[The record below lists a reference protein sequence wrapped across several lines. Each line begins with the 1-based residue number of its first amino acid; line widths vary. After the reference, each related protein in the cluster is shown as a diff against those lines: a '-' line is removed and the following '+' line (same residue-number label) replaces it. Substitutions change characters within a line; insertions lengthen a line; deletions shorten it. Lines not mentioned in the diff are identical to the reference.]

1 LGQVAAGEKISRRVH
16 YDEYATTPEEFGTV
30 PGFSITSIHRDAI
43 QIGVSSSVIE
53 SLGVGLTRRRTPLD
67 VSFTVANRGGYT
79 EVFLS
84 PTVPPGAGQPMSSV
98 RIDWSV
104 PETVELSPARLAL
117 TFPPKGED
125 RQAQV
130 VRVRSGD
137 GRAIMIDK
145 ITTSDLG
152 ILARVLT
159 APASPA
165 DGAEIEV
172 TVALSEAKRFLAGE
186 VVLHLGTPSSR
197 EVRIPVTALRSGGSG
212 TAEGSR

>member
-1 LGQVAAGEKISRRVH
+1 
-16 YDEYATTPEEFGTV
+16 
-30 PGFSITSIHRDAI
+30 
-43 QIGVSSSVIE
+43 
-53 SLGVGLTRRRTPLD
+53 
-67 VSFTVANRGGYT
+67 
-79 EVFLS
+79 
-84 PTVPPGAGQPMSSV
+84 MSSV